1 MAKEVKKEEGNLGMK
16 MILSDDG
23 KQVFITGLYKGSTGK
38 SKKGNMN
45 MSWHPVALFQQ
56 TVKEFFTAIGL
67 DKDGDVP
74 F

>member
-1 MAKEVKKEEGNLGMK
+1 MEIKKEDGNLGVK
-16 MILSDDG
+16 IILSDDG

-45 MSWHPVALFQQ
+45 MSWHPIGLFKAAVQ
-56 TVKEFFTAIGL
+56 EFFKSQGL
-67 DKDGDVP
+67 ADDGEVP

>member
-1 MAKEVKKEEGNLGMK
+1 MEVKKEDGNLGIKIIM
-16 MILSDDG
+16 SDDG

-45 MSWHPVALFQQ
+45 MSWHPIALFKQA
-56 TVKEFFTAIGL
+56 VSEFFGELGL
-67 DKDGDVP
+67 DSTGEVP

>member
-1 MAKEVKKEEGNLGMK
+1 MAKEIKVEDGNLGIK
-16 MILSDDG
+16 LILSDDG

-45 MSWHPVALFQQ
+45 MSWHPVVMFQKAVQ
-56 TVKEFFTAIGL
+56 EFFAAIGL
-67 DKDGDVP
+67 DKDGEVP

>member
-1 MAKEVKKEEGNLGMK
+1 MEVKKEDGNLGIKIIM
-16 MILSDDG
+16 SDDG

-45 MSWHPVALFQQ
+45 MSWHPIALFKQA
-56 TVKEFFTAIGL
+56 VSEFFNGLGL
-67 DKDGDVP
+67 DSTGEVP